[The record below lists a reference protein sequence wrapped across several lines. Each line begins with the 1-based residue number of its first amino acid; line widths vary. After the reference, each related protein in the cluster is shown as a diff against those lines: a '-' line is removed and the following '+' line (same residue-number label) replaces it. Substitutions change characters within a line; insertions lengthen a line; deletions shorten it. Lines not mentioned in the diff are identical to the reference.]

1 MHSNHNN
8 SDEDNKIVNSKLLL
22 SEEDIFNII
31 KEIYNYDFISINK
44 SEYDLE
50 IEKEK
55 LKILDLTK
63 KLLSYDFKLE
73 KIEIITNDEIKI
85 LNK

>member
-1 MHSNHNN
+1 M
-8 SDEDNKIVNSKLLL
+8 L

-85 LNK
+85 LNKMLNNNDEYI